1 MKFIQLARILL
12 NIFSKTGKEDRTDKK
27 LSGKMEMKKVE
38 LNSKATRWN
47 VFIPCFLVIGGAA
60 ILGVVNN
67 EWLTNVMN
75 AIFSWSL
82 GNFSWLY
89 QLVAMVTLV
98 LVCLLTFTKIGKI
111 RLGGPDAKSKYS
123 FGSWFAMT
131 LTGGIAT
138 GLITYGVNEVLI
150 YFGNIYGELDGFG
163 IEAYSQEAAFFSMGR
178 CFYNWTIV
186 PYAMYA
192 LSGVIIAYMYF
203 NRKKELSV
211 AASLT
216 PLFGEKVTNSFWKCL
231 IDTLSVL
238 AIALG
243 LAASLG
249 AGLALIGTGLSSA
262 YGVEQGPFV
271 WFILTAIITAIF
283 TVASITGIDK
293 GIKWLANM
301 TSKIFYVLLILLFII
316 GPTVYILN
324 VANVGLG
331 YWLDRFWTWGF
342 DPALAGGSALVTWWT
357 MYDWAIWIAYAPL
370 MGIFFAIIA
379 YGRTIR
385 QFLIINWL
393 LPATFGFVWFSVWG
407 GTALDWQMSGKAD
420 IISAIQQ
427 GGAVSGIWEFLK
439 NVPLGAILI
448 PVIIITLIA
457 AFSTTADTMSTTIA
471 TLCTKGARH
480 DEEPALWQKI
490 IWGVTIGTI
499 ACIMVAF
506 GGGAQGVDG
515 VKYLAACGGFVV
527 LAIFVLQLASTIK
540 VFFFDPETKK
550 DIVDSADQVE
560 IEEVSVE

>member
-1 MKFIQLARILL
+1 M
-12 NIFSKTGKEDRTDKK
+12 SEKTTNNKPI
-27 LSGKMEMKKVE
+27 
-38 LNSKATRWN
+38 RWS
-47 VFIPCFLVIGGAA
+47 VFIPCFLIVGGAA
-60 ILGVVNN
+60 VLGIVNN
-67 EWLTNVMN
+67 AWLTSVTK
-75 AIFSWSL
+75 AIFTWSL
-82 GNFSWLY
+82 GSFGWLY
-89 QLVAMVTLV
+89 QIAAMVTLI
-98 LVCLLTFTKIGKI
+98 LVSLLAFSRIGKI
-111 RLGGPDAKSKYS
+111 RLGGPEAKSKYS
-123 FGSWFAMT
+123 FASWFAMT

-150 YFGNIYGELDGFG
+150 YYGNIYGELNGYG
-163 IEAYSQEAAFFSMGR
+163 VEAYSQEAAFFSMGR
-178 CFYNWTIV
+178 SFYNWTVI

-203 NRKKELSV
+203 NRKQELSV
-211 AASLT
+211 SASLT
-216 PLFGEKVTNSFWKCL
+216 PLFGERVTKGFWKSF
-231 IDTLSVL
+231 IDILSVL

-262 YGVEQGPFV
+262 YGIAQGPVV
-271 WFILTAIITAIF
+271 WFILTAIITATF
-283 TVASITGIDK
+283 TIASITGIDK
-293 GIKWLANM
+293 GIKWLANL
-301 TSKIFYVLLILLFII
+301 TSKIFYVLLVLLFII

-324 VANVGLG
+324 MANVGLG
-331 YWLDRFWTWGF
+331 YWLDRFWMWGF
-342 DPALAGGSALVTWWT
+342 DPSTAGGEALVTWWT

-393 LPATFGFVWFSVWG
+393 LPSAFGFVWFSVWG
-407 GTALDWQMSGKAD
+407 GTALDWQISGKAD
-420 IISAIQQ
+420 IIAAIQQ

-439 NVPLGAILI
+439 HVPLGAVLI
-448 PVIIITLIA
+448 PVIILTLIA

-471 TLCTKGARH
+471 ALCTEGARH

-490 IWGVTIGTI
+490 VWGVSIGLI

-527 LAIFVLQLASTIK
+527 LAIFLLQIISAIK

-550 DIVDSADQVE
+550 DIVDSVDQVE
-560 IEEVSVE
+560 AEEKTLNSGKADIGGAVE